1 MAITVNELKNAF
13 REVVSEEFSNIPT
26 DENSVDFTFSEKFE
40 IQMERLIRSQ
50 RRVFYS
56 FVNTSYK
63 RVATVLVVLLTTAVT
78 LFIIKPVR
86 DGAFNFLG
94 GISNS
99 QNQSSFEDNP
109 SSPDNVSSNHGSVTP
124 NSPSSNPDINQ
135 ESKQYRLIYAKKESD
150 RQLAD
155 LFGNSSQIK
164 KGDNIVSDHLKSVV
178 SQFEDQ
184 DNVYFRVKISPVVF
198 YEETK
203 EEDYTKE
210 KGEELKKQRIK
221 YVKEIGARDMVQVP
235 NTAYTYYA
243 SLNAEMIRKIEKK
256 GECILS
262 LAAISNPDKYPE
274 AVDNIITIEV
284 TEGMKIP

>member
-40 IQMERLIRSQ
+40 RQMERLIRSQ
-50 RRVFYS
+50 RKVFYS

-78 LFIIKPVR
+78 LFSIKPVR
-86 DGAFNFLG
+86 DGTFNFLG

-124 NSPSSNPDINQ
+124 NSPSSNTSSNQ
-135 ESKQYRLIYAKKESD
+135 AEVIYRLVYALKNKDDAQNHGTPSKNEN
-150 RQLAD
+150 LVN
-155 LFGNSSQIK
+155 GY
-164 KGDNIVSDHLKSVV
+164 LKSVV
-178 SQFEDQ
+178 SQFEGQ
-184 DNVYFRVKISPVVF
+184 DNVYFRVIALPIPV
-198 YEETK
+198 K
-203 EEDYTKE
+203 EEFPPEGLTP
-210 KGEELKKQRIK
+210 EEHNNIIKQRMEYIK
-221 YVKEIGARDMVQVP
+221 GIGAIDIVK
-235 NTAYTYYA
+235 NDNSTYY
-243 SLNAEMIRKIEKK
+243 LTVKAEMINKI
-256 GECILS
+256 GEAGGCYLY
-262 LAAISNPDKYPE
+262 LATISNPDKYPD

-284 TEGMKIP
+284 TEGMEIP